1 MAIPGMTAARRK
13 KERKKKPDELL
24 SSVVHETATAGVV
37 DLLQKN
43 EKFAF
48 PSGTAWVMLGLSSE
62 AVGGLNRRQS
72 RDEAKGSIIKLIEND
87 AIETV
92 ATAEMLAEEVFG
104 IIPSVST
111 LQRMDEYS
119 LLTEAEYSWA
129 VVWETGE
136 GDLHVEFV
144 GDATFPQT
152 QQVAADTLSLEQAVG
167 RQAWAD
173 HSGLSGANPT
183 DPAASDP
190 TQATDVVDTPA
201 DEDGDEIFASPNE
214 DASPTDDDD
223 DAPVFDALAADEEPD
238 FEDPE
243 PEPIGEPAP
252 ASEAPVATENPRDE
266 GFGIDE
272 IDEDDTAVDEPMPVE
287 AAEEVYAD
295 DQETVRNG
303 LARRFLPEDLDL
315 GIRLDEFNRT
325 FSIGAPAVQ
334 LEVPEGASEWLG
346 DQVAQLSRQANAD
359 LAGLRYQHEDEL
371 RALYVNLMSTH
382 IEQVIRV
389 LATDREDSRYKQL
402 MDSIE
407 AKHAE
412 RVSEKDEKVRKAKA
426 RIVADYEEHVKV
438 LAEKA
443 AKDAEAHYRERNK
456 ARVERH
462 QADAVVEID
471 QEMSNA
477 HTHDLQEI
485 LRIRRNDASLKLQVG
500 QTQIF
505 KVLAERQNE
514 NLTAEQDRLDRWKD
528 EVGRIVADHRGDD
541 IARTE
546 ALAEQLARTDELA
559 AARSEHAAAL
569 EAQRA
574 EHADRI
580 RRSEDELDL
589 ARQEAIT
596 RIKERDAEWDKDL
609 SVERAKTET
618 LTKQVQDLREENA
631 VIETRATEFA
641 DRRLQAVM
649 ADRDAADKNL
659 ERFAVLQRH
668 ASWLILSIIVGVVI
682 LGLGVGFIAGT
693 LVTN

>member
-1 MAIPGMTAARRK
+1 MAISGMTAASRK
-13 KERKKKPDELL
+13 KGRKKKPDDLL
-24 SSVVHETATAGVV
+24 SSVVHETATAGAV
-37 DLLQKN
+37 DLLKKN
-43 EKFAF
+43 EKFVL
-48 PSGTAWVMLGLSSE
+48 PSGAAWVMLGLASE

-87 AIETV
+87 EIETV
-92 ATAEMLAEEVFG
+92 ATAGMLAAEVFG
-104 IIPSVST
+104 IIPTDST
-111 LQRMDEYS
+111 LERMDEYS

-129 VVWETGE
+129 VVWETSE
-136 GDLHVEFV
+136 GDLHVVFE
-144 GDATFPQT
+144 GEATFPQA
-152 QQVAADTLSLEQAVG
+152 QRVAAGTLSLEQAVG
-167 RQAWAD
+167 RQIWAD
-173 HSGLSGANPT
+173 HSGLSGIDAL
-183 DPAASDP
+183 DSAGSAP
-190 TQATDVVDTPA
+190 TQATDVVDHSA
-201 DEDGDEIFASPNE
+201 DEDGDEIFAPLDE
-214 DASPTDDDD
+214 DDSPTDDEE
-223 DAPVFDALAADEEPD
+223 PVFDDLATVEEPD
-238 FEDPE
+238 FDAPE
-243 PEPIGEPAP
+243 PEPVGEPAS
-252 ASEAPVATENPRDE
+252 ASETPVATEDPEDE
-266 GFGIDE
+266 GIGE
-272 IDEDDTAVDEPMPVE
+272 IDENDAAMDEPMLVE
-287 AAEEVYAD
+287 AAEGVYAD
-295 DQETVRNG
+295 DQEAVRDG

-334 LEVPEGASEWLG
+334 IEVPEGASEWLG

-371 RALYVNLMSTH
+371 RSLYVNLMSTH
-382 IEQVIRV
+382 IEQVIRAV
-389 LATDREDSRYKQL
+389 ATDREDSRYKQL

-412 RVSEKDEKVRKAKA
+412 RVLEKDEKVRRAKA

-443 AKDAEAHYRERNK
+443 ARDAEAHYRERNK
-456 ARVERH
+456 PRVERD

-471 QEMSNA
+471 REMTNA

-485 LRIRRNDASLKLQVG
+485 LRIRRNDAGLKLQVG

-505 KVLAERQNE
+505 KVLAEQQKE
-514 NLTAEQDRLDRWKD
+514 NLAAEQERLDHWK
-528 EVGRIVADHRGDD
+528 EEIGRIVADHRGND

-569 EAQRA
+569 ETQRSK
-574 EHADRI
+574 HTDKI
-580 RRSEDELDL
+580 RRMEDELDL
-589 ARQEAIT
+589 ARQEAVT
-596 RIKERDAEWDKDL
+596 KIKERDAEWDKDL

-618 LTKQVQDLREENA
+618 LTNQVQVLREENA
-631 VIETRATEFA
+631 VIETRAAEFA

-649 ADRDAADKNL
+649 ADRDVADKNL

-668 ASWLILSIIVGVVI
+668 ASWLILSIIVGGVI

>member
-1 MAIPGMTAARRK
+1 MAIPGMTAAKRK

-37 DLLQKN
+37 DLLKKN

-62 AVGGLNRRQS
+62 AVGGLSRRQS

-104 IIPSVST
+104 VIPTVST

-152 QQVAADTLSLEQAVG
+152 QQIAAGTLSLEQAVG

-173 HSGLSGANPT
+173 HSGLSGANPA
-183 DPAASDP
+183 DAPASDP
-190 TQATDVVDTPA
+190 TQATDIVDTPA
-201 DEDGDEIFASPNE
+201 DEDSDEIFASPNE
-214 DASPTDDDD
+214 DDSPTDNDD
-223 DAPVFDALAADEEPD
+223 DAPVFDDLDTDEEPD
-238 FEDPE
+238 FQVPE

-252 ASEAPVATENPRDE
+252 ASEASVATEGPGDE
-266 GFGIDE
+266 GFGIEE
-272 IDEDDTAVDEPMPVE
+272 IDEDDTAVDEPMSAE
-287 AAEEVYAD
+287 ATEGVYAD
-295 DQETVRNG
+295 DQETVRDG

-389 LATDREDSRYKQL
+389 VATDREDSRYKQL

-426 RIVADYEEHVKV
+426 RIVTGYEEHVKV

-456 ARVERH
+456 TRVERQ

-471 QEMSNA
+471 REMSNA
-477 HTHDLQEI
+477 YTHDLQEI

-514 NLTAEQDRLDRWKD
+514 NLAAEQDRLDRWKD
-528 EVGRIVADHRGDD
+528 EIGRIVADHRGDD

-580 RRSEDELDL
+580 RRTEEELDL
-589 ARQEAIT
+589 AHQAAIT
-596 RIKERDAEWDKDL
+596 KIKERDAEWGKDL

-618 LTKQVQDLREENA
+618 LTKQVQALREENA
-631 VIETRATEFA
+631 AIENRATEFA
-641 DRRLQAVM
+641 ERRLQAVM

-668 ASWLILSIIVGVVI
+668 ASWLILSIIVGGVI

>member
-1 MAIPGMTAARRK
+1 MAIPSMTAARRK

-37 DLLQKN
+37 DLLKKN

-104 IIPSVST
+104 IIPTAST

-119 LLTEAEYSWA
+119 LLTEAKYSWA
-129 VVWETGE
+129 VVWESGE

-152 QQVAADTLSLEQAVG
+152 QQVAAGTLSLEQAVG
-167 RQAWAD
+167 GQAWTD
-173 HSGLSGANPT
+173 HSGLSGTNPT
-183 DPAASDP
+183 DAAASDP
-190 TQATDVVDTPA
+190 TQPT
-201 DEDGDEIFASPNE
+201 DGDEIFASLDE
-214 DASPTDDDD
+214 DDFPTEDDDD
-223 DAPVFDALAADEEPD
+223 EPVFDDLDTDEEPD
-238 FEDPE
+238 FQVPE
-243 PEPIGEPAP
+243 PEPIGELAP
-252 ASEAPVATENPRDE
+252 VSEASVATEGPGEE
-266 GFGIDE
+266 GFGIEE
-272 IDEDDTAVDEPMPVE
+272 IDEDDTAVDETMSTE
-287 AAEEVYAD
+287 ATEGVYAD
-295 DQETVRNG
+295 DQETVRDG

-315 GIRLDEFNRT
+315 GIRLDEFNHT

-334 LEVPEGASEWLG
+334 IEVPEGASEWLG

-389 LATDREDSRYKQL
+389 VATDREDSRYKQL

-407 AKHAE
+407 AKQAE
-412 RVSEKDEKVRKAKA
+412 RASEKDEKVRKAKA

-456 ARVERH
+456 PRVERN
-462 QADAVVEID
+462 QADAVVEINR
-471 QEMSNA
+471 EMSNA

-505 KVLAERQNE
+505 KVLAERQSE
-514 NLTAEQDRLDRWKD
+514 NLAAEQERLDRWKD
-528 EVGRIVADHRGDD
+528 EIGRIVADHRGDD

-559 AARSEHAAAL
+559 AARSEHAAAF

-580 RRSEDELDL
+580 RRMEDEFDL
-589 ARQEAIT
+589 ARQAAIT
-596 RIKERDAEWDKDL
+596 KIKERDAEWDKDL

-618 LTKQVQDLREENA
+618 LTKLVQALREENA
-631 VIETRATEFA
+631 AIENRATEFA
-641 DRRLQAVM
+641 DRRLQVVM

-668 ASWLILSIIVGVVI
+668 ASWLILGIIVGGVI
-682 LGLGVGFIAGT
+682 LGLGVGFIVGT

>member
-1 MAIPGMTAARRK
+1 MTAARRK

-37 DLLQKN
+37 DLLKKN

-129 VVWETGE
+129 VVWETGG

-223 DAPVFDALAADEEPD
+223 DAPVVDALTADEEPD
-238 FEDPE
+238 LEDPE

-471 QEMSNA
+471 REMSNA
-477 HTHDLQEI
+477 HAHDLQEI

-569 EAQRA
+569 EAQRS

-631 VIETRATEFA
+631 VIETRAKEFA

-693 LVTN
+693 LMTN

>member
-1 MAIPGMTAARRK
+1 MANPGMTEASRK
-13 KERKKKPDELL
+13 KVRKKKPDELL
-24 SSVVHETATAGVV
+24 SSVVHETATAGAV
-37 DLLQKN
+37 DLLKKN
-43 EKFAF
+43 ERFVF
-48 PSGTAWVMLGLSSE
+48 PSGSAWVMLGLASE

-72 RDEAKGSIIKLIEND
+72 RHEAKGSIIKLIEND
-87 AIETV
+87 EIETV

-104 IIPSVST
+104 IIPTAST
-111 LQRMDEYS
+111 LDRMDEYS

-129 VVWETGE
+129 VVWETVE

-144 GDATFPQT
+144 GKATFPQT
-152 QQVAADTLSLEQAVG
+152 QQVAAGTLSLEQAVG

-173 HSGLSGANPT
+173 HSGLSGANSA
-183 DPAASDP
+183 DAAASDP
-190 TQATDVVDTPA
+190 TQATN
-201 DEDGDEIFASPNE
+201 GDEIFAPLDE
-214 DASPTDDDD
+214 DDSPTDDDD
-223 DAPVFDALAADEEPD
+223 EPVFDDLAADEEPD
-238 FEDPE
+238 FEAPE
-243 PEPIGEPAP
+243 PEPISEPAP
-252 ASEAPVATENPRDE
+252 ASEALVATEHPGDE

-272 IDEDDTAVDEPMPVE
+272 IDEDAAVDEPMPAEAVE
-287 AAEEVYAD
+287 GVYAD
-295 DQETVRNG
+295 DQETVRDG

-315 GIRLDEFNRT
+315 GIRLDEFNHT

-334 LEVPEGASEWLG
+334 IEVPEGASEWLG

-382 IEQVIRV
+382 IEQVIRAV
-389 LATDREDSRYKQL
+389 ATDREDSRYKQL

-407 AKHAE
+407 AKQAE
-412 RVSEKDEKVRKAKA
+412 RVSERDEKVRKAKT
-426 RIVADYEEHVKV
+426 RIVTAYEEHVKV

-456 ARVERH
+456 SRVERD

-471 QEMSNA
+471 REMSNA

-505 KVLAERQNE
+505 KVLAERQSE
-514 NLTAEQDRLDRWKD
+514 NLAAEQERLDRWKD
-528 EVGRIVADHRGDD
+528 EIGRIVADYRGDD

-546 ALAEQLARTDELA
+546 ALTEQLARTDELA
-559 AARSEHAAAL
+559 AARSEYAAAL

-580 RRSEDELDL
+580 RRTEDELDL
-589 ARQEAIT
+589 VRQAAVT

-609 SVERAKTET
+609 SVERTKTET
-618 LTKQVQDLREENA
+618 LTKLVQDLREENA
-631 VIETRATEFA
+631 VIETRAAEFA

-668 ASWLILSIIVGVVI
+668 ASWLILSIIVGGVI

-693 LVTN
+693 LVTT

>member
-37 DLLQKN
+37 DLLKKN

-129 VVWETGE
+129 VVWETGG

-223 DAPVFDALAADEEPD
+223 DAPVVDALTADEEPD
-238 FEDPE
+238 LEDPE

-471 QEMSNA
+471 REMSNA
-477 HTHDLQEI
+477 HAHDLQEI

-569 EAQRA
+569 EAQRS

-631 VIETRATEFA
+631 VIETRAKEFA

-693 LVTN
+693 LMTN

>member
-1 MAIPGMTAARRK
+1 MAIPSMTAARRK
-13 KERKKKPDELL
+13 KKRKKKPDELL

-37 DLLQKN
+37 DLLKKN

-48 PSGTAWVMLGLSSE
+48 PSGTAWTMLGLSSE
-62 AVGGLNRRQS
+62 ALGGLNRRQS
-72 RDEAKGSIIKLIEND
+72 RDETKGSIIKLIEND

-104 IIPSVST
+104 IIPTAST

-119 LLTEAEYSWA
+119 LLTEAKYSWA
-129 VVWETGE
+129 VVWESGE

-152 QQVAADTLSLEQAVG
+152 QQVAAGTLSLEQAVG
-167 RQAWAD
+167 GQVWAD
-173 HSGLSGANPT
+173 HSGLSGTNPT
-183 DPAASDP
+183 DAAASDP
-190 TQATDVVDTPA
+190 TQPT
-201 DEDGDEIFASPNE
+201 DGDEIFAPLDE
-214 DASPTDDDD
+214 DDSPTEDDDD
-223 DAPVFDALAADEEPD
+223 KPVFDDLDTDEEPD
-238 FEDPE
+238 FQLPE
-243 PEPIGEPAP
+243 PEPIGEPALV
-252 ASEAPVATENPRDE
+252 SEASVVTEGPGDE
-266 GFGIDE
+266 GFGIEE
-272 IDEDDTAVDEPMPVE
+272 IDEDDTAVDEPMSAE
-287 AAEEVYAD
+287 ATEGVYAD
-295 DQETVRNG
+295 DQETVRDG

-315 GIRLDEFNRT
+315 GIRLDEFNHT

-389 LATDREDSRYKQL
+389 VATDREDSRYKQL

-471 QEMSNA
+471 REMSNA
-477 HTHDLQEI
+477 YTHDLQEI

-505 KVLAERQNE
+505 KVLAERQSE
-514 NLTAEQDRLDRWKD
+514 NLAAEQDRLDNWKD
-528 EVGRIVADHRGDD
+528 EIGRIVADHRGDD

-580 RRSEDELDL
+580 RRMEDELDL
-589 ARQEAIT
+589 ARQAAIT
-596 RIKERDAEWDKDL
+596 KIKECDAEWDKDL
-609 SVERAKTET
+609 SVEQAKTET
-618 LTKQVQDLREENA
+618 LTKQVQALREENA
-631 VIETRATEFA
+631 AIENRATEFA

-668 ASWLILSIIVGVVI
+668 ASWLILSVIVGGVI
-682 LGLGVGFIAGT
+682 LGLGVGFIVGT

>member
-1 MAIPGMTAARRK
+1 MPIPGVTVTTRKQQRR
-13 KERKKKPDELL
+13 KKPDELL
-24 SSVVHETATAGVV
+24 SSVVHETATTGTV
-37 DLLQKN
+37 DLLRRN
-43 EKFAF
+43 ERFAF
-48 PSGTAWVMLGLSSE
+48 PSGTAWVMLGLAAE

-87 AIETV
+87 EIETV

-104 IIPSVST
+104 IIPTVST

-129 VVWETGE
+129 VVWETVE

-144 GDATFPQT
+144 GEATFPQT
-152 QQVAADTLSLEQAVG
+152 QQVAAGTLSLEQAVG

-173 HSGLSGANPT
+173 HSGLSGANPA
-183 DPAASDP
+183 DAAASDP
-190 TQATDVVDTPA
+190 TQPT
-201 DEDGDEIFASPNE
+201 DGDEIFAPLDE
-214 DASPTDDDD
+214 DDSPTDDDD
-223 DAPVFDALAADEEPD
+223 DEPVFDDLAADKEPD
-238 FEDPE
+238 FQAPE
-243 PEPIGEPAP
+243 PERIGEPAP
-252 ASEAPVATENPRDE
+252 ASEALVATEDPGDE

-272 IDEDDTAVDEPMPVE
+272 IDEDAAVDEPMPAE
-287 AAEEVYAD
+287 ATEGVYAD
-295 DQETVRNG
+295 DQETVRDG

-315 GIRLDEFNRT
+315 GIRLDEFNHT

-334 LEVPEGASEWLG
+334 IEVPEGASEWLG
-346 DQVAQLSRQANAD
+346 DQVSQLSRQANSD

-389 LATDREDSRYKQL
+389 VATDREDSRYKQL

-407 AKHAE
+407 AKQAE

-426 RIVADYEEHVKV
+426 RIVADYEEHVRV

-456 ARVERH
+456 PRVERD

-471 QEMSNA
+471 REMSNA

-505 KVLAERQNE
+505 KVLAEQQSE
-514 NLTAEQDRLDRWKD
+514 NLAAEQERLDRWKD
-528 EVGRIVADHRGDD
+528 EIGRIVADHRGDD

-546 ALAEQLARTDELA
+546 ALAEHLARTDELA

-574 EHADRI
+574 EHAGRI
-580 RRSEDELDL
+580 RRMEDELDR
-589 ARQEAIT
+589 ARQAAVT

-609 SVERAKTET
+609 SVERTKTEA

-631 VIETRATEFA
+631 VVETRAAKFA

-668 ASWLILSIIVGVVI
+668 ATWLILSIIVGGVI

-693 LVTN
+693 LVT

>member
-1 MAIPGMTAARRK
+1 MAIPGVTAAGRK

-24 SSVVHETATAGVV
+24 SSVVHETATAGAV
-37 DLLQKN
+37 DLLKQN
-43 EKFAF
+43 EKFVF
-48 PSGTAWVMLGLSSE
+48 PSGAAWVMLGLTSE

-87 AIETV
+87 EIETV

-104 IIPSVST
+104 IIPTDST
-111 LQRMDEYS
+111 LERMDEYS
-119 LLTEAEYSWA
+119 LLAEAEYSWA
-129 VVWETGE
+129 VVWETGK
-136 GDLHVEFV
+136 GDLHIEFV
-144 GDATFPQT
+144 GEATFPQA
-152 QQVAADTLSLEQAVG
+152 QQVAAGALSLEQAVG

-173 HSGLSGANPT
+173 HSGLSGA
-183 DPAASDP
+183 DPIDAAASAP
-190 TQATDVVDTPA
+190 QATDVVDSPA
-201 DEDGDEIFASPNE
+201 HEDGDEIFAPLDEGDSPAE
-214 DASPTDDDD
+214 DDG
-223 DAPVFDALAADEEPD
+223 PVFDDLATDEEPD
-238 FEDPE
+238 FEAPE
-243 PEPIGEPAP
+243 PEPVGEPAP
-252 ASEAPVATENPRDE
+252 ASETPVATEDPEDE

-272 IDEDDTAVDEPMPVE
+272 IDEDDAVADEPMLVE
-287 AAEEVYAD
+287 AAEGVYTD
-295 DQETVRNG
+295 DQEAVRDG

-315 GIRLDEFNRT
+315 GIRLDEFNHT

-334 LEVPEGASEWLG
+334 IEVPEGTSEWLG

-382 IEQVIRV
+382 IEQVIRA

-412 RVSEKDEKVRKAKA
+412 RISEKDEKVRKAKA

-456 ARVERH
+456 PRVERD

-471 QEMSNA
+471 REMTNA

-505 KVLAERQNE
+505 KVLAEQQME
-514 NLTAEQDRLDRWKD
+514 NLAAEQERLDRWKD
-528 EVGRIVADHRGDD
+528 EIGRIVADHRGND

-569 EAQRA
+569 EAQRS

-580 RRSEDELDL
+580 RRMEDELDL
-589 ARQEAIT
+589 ARQEAVT
-596 RIKERDAEWDKDL
+596 RIKERDAEWGKDL

-618 LTKQVQDLREENA
+618 LTNQVQALREENA
-631 VIETRATEFA
+631 VIEIRAAEFA

-668 ASWLILSIIVGVVI
+668 ASWLILSIIVGGVI
-682 LGLGVGFIAGT
+682 LGLGAGFIAGT

>member
-1 MAIPGMTAARRK
+1 MAIPGITAARRK

-24 SSVVHETATAGVV
+24 SSVVYETATAGVV
-37 DLLQKN
+37 DLLKKN

-87 AIETV
+87 VIETV

-104 IIPSVST
+104 IIPTVST

-152 QQVAADTLSLEQAVG
+152 QQVAAGTLSLEQAVG

-173 HSGLSGANPT
+173 HSGLSGANPA

-214 DASPTDDDD
+214 DASPTGDDD
-223 DAPVFDALAADEEPD
+223 DAPVFDDLAADEKPD
-238 FEDPE
+238 FEAPE
-243 PEPIGEPAP
+243 PGPISEPAP
-252 ASEAPVATENPRDE
+252 ASEAPVAMENPRDE

-272 IDEDDTAVDEPMPVE
+272 FDEDDTAVDEPMPVE
-287 AAEEVYAD
+287 AAEDVYAD
-295 DQETVRNG
+295 DQETVRDG

-389 LATDREDSRYKQL
+389 VATDREDSRYKQL

-412 RVSEKDEKVRKAKA
+412 RVLEKDEKVRKAKA

-471 QEMSNA
+471 REMSNA
-477 HTHDLQEI
+477 YTHDLQEI

-514 NLTAEQDRLDRWKD
+514 NLAAEQDRLDRWKD
-528 EVGRIVADHRGDD
+528 EIGRIVADHRGDD
-541 IARTE
+541 IARTK

-559 AARSEHAAAL
+559 AARSEHATAL

-574 EHADRI
+574 DHADRI
-580 RRSEDELDL
+580 RRAEEELDR
-589 ARQEAIT
+589 ARQAAIT
-596 RIKERDAEWDKDL
+596 RIKERDAEWGKDL
-609 SVERAKTET
+609 SAERAKTET
-618 LTKQVQDLREENA
+618 LTKQVQALREENA
-631 VIETRATEFA
+631 AIENRAREFA

-668 ASWLILSIIVGVVI
+668 ATWLILSIIVGGVI